1 MTLSSWEEKTPFP
14 VQFNRQKSESLS
26 PSSTRHRAGH
36 GCSQGFCSPSPG
48 RVLPTCQEAAGPLCL
63 PLPLPLFS
71 PLPCPALKPALILQP
86 ASRTLSCTLLSL
98 TFSDLHNRES
108 QPLFGKSRSAHC
120 LGCPSL
126 EAFPSPSF
134 SLSLPQLI
142 SAMPIP
148 ESQAQSL
155 TFHTPV
161 SLTVLVPAQHLPHSP
176 WRVSGLRPT
185 ATAFLRPAP
194 ARSGCSGDV
203 Y

>member
-1 MTLSSWEEKTPFP
+1 MPRGRRAPLSSP
-14 VQFNRQKSESLS
+14 
-26 PSSTRHRAGH
+26 PSS
-36 GCSQGFCSPSPG
+36 
-48 RVLPTCQEAAGPLCL
+48 
-63 PLPLPLFS
+63 PLFPT
-71 PLPCPALKPALILQP
+71 PLPCSEACLDSP
-86 ASRTLSCTLLSL
+86 ASFQNSLLHSAVSNFL
-98 TFSDLHNRES
+98 CYLHNRES

-176 WRVSGLRPT
+176 WRVSGLPPT